1 VTIKEKPINRKVV
14 LLFTTVGVLSLT
26 IYVILGLAAFGRHF
40 IPINVL
46 CLVAGVLFEGK
57 RILGRWPVLLAT
69 VKGAAAF
76 SYFALIPGKNE
87 DTYNLGTHVELM
99 PYFFIVGFAFACIV
113 LNHDKVTAQ
122 LTEGITLL
130 QSIALTY
137 WVLDLHAYE
146 TTQTFI
152 RGLILIGVLFAVFAL
167 VHALTRVSLSRS
179 SRLALSIWSSLIML
193 VFAIDHIYGV
203 YQNKPI
209 QSSTGLPEDF
219 LIGLQFFLLG
229 VAAIYIVQNT
239 LMLVGFFPGNKT
251 FFNAQY
257 FKELR
262 ELNQEH
268 VARYSSNQVSPLQSL
283 LCIVITGGFFFLN
296 YKLRILPRPFAIW
309 VMFVTFPYLMLPI
322 SALQARNSAAR

>member
-1 VTIKEKPINRKVV
+1 VTSKTKPINRKVI
-14 LLFTTVGVLSLT
+14 LLITTVGLLSLS
-26 IYVILGLAAFGRHF
+26 IYVILGLVAFGRNF
-40 IPINVL
+40 VPISVL
-46 CLVAGVLFEGK
+46 CLIAGVLFEGK
-57 RILGRWPVLLAT
+57 RILVRWSVLLGT
-69 VKGAAAF
+69 VTGAAAF

-87 DTYNLGTHVELM
+87 SSYNLGTHVELM

-122 LTEGITLL
+122 LTEGMTLL

-137 WVLDLHAYE
+137 WVMDLHAYE

-167 VHALTRVSLSRS
+167 FHALTRVTLSRP

-193 VFAIDHIYGV
+193 VFAIDHVYGV

-209 QSSTGLPEDF
+209 QSSIRLPEGF

-229 VAAIYIVQNT
+229 IAAIYIVQNT
-239 LMLVGFFPGNKT
+239 LMLVGFLPGKKT

-257 FKELR
+257 FKELG

-268 VARYSSNQVSPLQSL
+268 VERYSSNQVNPLQSL
-283 LCIVITGGFFFLN
+283 LCIVLTGGFFFLN
-296 YKLRILPRPFAIW
+296 SKLRILPRPFAIW
-309 VMFVTFPYLMLPI
+309 IMFVIFPYLMLPV
-322 SALQARNSAAR
+322 SALQTRNSAAR